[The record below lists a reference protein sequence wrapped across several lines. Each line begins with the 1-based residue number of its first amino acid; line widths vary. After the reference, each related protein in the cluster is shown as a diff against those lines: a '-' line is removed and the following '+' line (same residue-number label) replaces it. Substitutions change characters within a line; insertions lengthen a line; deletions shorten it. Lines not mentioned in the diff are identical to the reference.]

1 MIALPNPPR
10 AASIGRTNQELPVVT
25 RHGMRS
31 PHAATPPFRPM
42 APHTPC
48 AKIVTV
54 SRRAVCG
61 SDVGWMRSSH
71 LSLFQHL
78 PADSIAAAAP
88 LSSRTAKTRNPHRP
102 SSRPRGFVL
111 GRFPYAGPCPDQRSA
126 MAGARKPSPSR
137 PPAARALQPETGRSR
152 WPAGV
157 SRRRRAHPRRGYGHA
172 LVPVRLL
179 LVTLALQR
187 LAWRLRRADS
197 DHEVA
202 PLGRGIRGDDLT

>member
-31 PHAATPPFRPM
+31 PHAATPPFRPI

-54 SRRAVCG
+54 SRRAVCR

-137 PPAARALQPETGRSR
+137 PSAARALQPETGRSR
-152 WPAGV
+152 WPAAV
-157 SRRRRAHPRRGYGHA
+157 SRRRRAHPRPGTDMHWCPSGYFSSRWRCSGWPGA
-172 LVPVRLL
+172 SGVPTAITR
-179 LVTLALQR
+179 
-187 LAWRLRRADS
+187 
-197 DHEVA
+197 
-202 PLGRGIRGDDLT
+202 